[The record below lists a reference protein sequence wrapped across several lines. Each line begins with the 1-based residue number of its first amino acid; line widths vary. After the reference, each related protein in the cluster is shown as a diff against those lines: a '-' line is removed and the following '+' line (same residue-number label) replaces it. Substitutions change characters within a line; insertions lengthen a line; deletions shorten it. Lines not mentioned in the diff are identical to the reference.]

1 MFDFL
6 VLISIIITAILIV
19 IIATLIYKSTV
30 KIDCANNIHHFEPM
44 YDEEIG
50 KPNITKLTN
59 VFPEDM
65 KKIISASRPR
75 KTTFVKSVCRHCGKS
90 VYRNE

>member
-65 KKIISASRPR
+65 EKIISASRAL
-75 KTTFVKSVCRHCGKS
+75 CRHCGKS
-90 VYRNE
+90 VYRDE